1 MARLRDAERYI
12 RRNQERSVMKIRLMG
27 PPDIVRGWGQMIE
40 AQFGVTGD
48 EYPTRGKGNASRYY
62 IDIDDRMAAEIL
74 NRSVVAEDLH
84 ETAQLMPSPRKK
96 R

>member
-1 MARLRDAERYI
+1 
-12 RRNQERSVMKIRLMG
+12 MKMRLMG

-48 EYPTRGKGNASRYY
+48 EYPTRGKGTAIRYY
-62 IDIDDRMAAEIL
+62 IDIDDRLAAEIL
-74 NRSVVAEDLH
+74 NRSVMGAPIVAEELH
-84 ETAQLMPSPRKK
+84 ETAQLMPSPREK